1 MLQTFNYKKII
12 FGEKLVQKRTNAGF
26 DLGTSNNFSDTWRM
40 YEKSLHVSFGRAT
53 NERVEVTRTTPNGN
67 KNYVPGPLYKL
78 QENKK
83 NYIIR
88 LKLQLQNKNKNTCQQ
103 YKTYRI
109 WYITKM
115 RRFMLTWYILWC
127 QKMENK
133 RRKSKISQP

>member
-1 MLQTFNYKKII
+1 MQTINYKKII
-12 FGEKLVQKRTNAGF
+12 FGEKLVQKWTNVGF
-26 DLGTSNNFSDTWRM
+26 DLETSNNFSDTWRM
-40 YEKSLHVSFGRAT
+40 YKKLLHVEFGRAI
-53 NERVEVTRTTPNGN
+53 NERVEVTRMTPNGN
-67 KNYVPGPLYKL
+67 KNYVPGPQYKL

-115 RRFMLTWYILWC
+115 RRFMLNWYILWC

-133 RRKSKISQP
+133 RRKNKISQP